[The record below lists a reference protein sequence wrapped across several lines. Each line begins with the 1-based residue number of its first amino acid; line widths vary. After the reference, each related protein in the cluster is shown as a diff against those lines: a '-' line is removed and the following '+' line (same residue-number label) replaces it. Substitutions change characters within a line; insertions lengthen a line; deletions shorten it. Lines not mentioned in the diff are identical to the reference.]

1 MNKIEEIFKA
11 WGIMFNPSD
20 AQSDLAAKR
29 MEICDICDSKRTS
42 PVIHCA
48 ECGCALKAKVYS
60 PKIGA
65 CPRGKWT
72 AVEMEWEHNK
82 NKKQYNK
89 LKS

>member
-20 AQSDLAAKR
+20 TQSELAAKR
-29 MEICDICDSKRTS
+29 MEICDVCDSKRTL
-42 PVIHCA
+42 PVIHCG

-82 NKKQYNK
+82 NKTQYNK
-89 LKS
+89 LKP